1 MIYLKNDY
9 STGAHPLVM
18 DALVSTNLEN
28 TVGYGMDPYC
38 AEAIEI
44 IKNRIAHHDAD
55 VYFTMAGTQ
64 TNLTCIGAFLRP
76 HEAVIAADTGH
87 ICVHEVGAIEA
98 TGHKVIHVPTKEGK
112 LHPADIEAVMDQH
125 CDPHW
130 VKPKMIYISNLT
142 ETGLLYSK
150 AELEALRDACDRY
163 GLYIYLDGARLA
175 MALTQRD
182 CDVTF
187 EDLPRLCDA
196 FYIGGTKCGIMFGE
210 AVVIVN
216 DDLKPDFNYIMK
228 QKGAILAKG
237 RLLGVQFKTIFQDDL
252 YLKLGEHANKLAW
265 KLIDGIKE
273 AGYKFYCPP
282 CSNMVFPIF
291 PDELIKSFEGKVEF
305 EPYERYD
312 AHSSSV
318 RLVTAWST
326 TEEEVDQFIELIKN
340 FK

>member
-9 STGAHPLVM
+9 STGAHPKVM
-18 DALVSTNLEN
+18 ETLVSTNMEN
-28 TVGYGMDPYC
+28 TVGYGMDHYT
-38 AEAIEI
+38 AEAEDTIRKVI
-44 IKNRIAHHDAD
+44 GYDDAD
-55 VYFTMAGTQ
+55 VHFTMAGTQ
-64 TNLTCIGAFLRP
+64 TNLTAIGAFLRP

-87 ICVHEVGAIEA
+87 ICVHETGAIEA
-98 TGHKVIHVPTKEGK
+98 TGHKIIHVPTKEGK
-112 LHPADIEAVMDQH
+112 LDPADIEAVMDQH
-125 CDPHW
+125 CNEHW

-142 ETGLLYSK
+142 ETGLCYSK
-150 AELEALRDACDRY
+150 AELEALRDKCDQY

-182 CDVTF
+182 NDLTF
-187 EDLPRLCDA
+187 ADLPKLCDA

-210 AVVIVN
+210 ALVIVH
-216 DDLKPDFNYIMK
+216 DKLKEDFKYIMK

-237 RLLGVQFKTIFQDDL
+237 RLLGLQFKAIFEDDL

-273 AGYKFYCPP
+273 AGFGFYCPP

-291 PDELIKSFEGKVEF
+291 PDELIKSFEGKVEL
-305 EPYERYD
+305 EPHDRVD
-312 AHSSSV
+312 AHNSSV

-326 TEEEVDQFIELIKN
+326 TEEEVDQFLELIRDYK
-340 FK
+340 